1 MPTPKDLQ
9 KTSLTCD
16 PTYKYLDKYGMLE
29 RGWIGIDPLL
39 RTLFLKRIIFCAN
52 IPKSY
57 KNFFL
62 LALVQTVRRVSNI
75 RFGPELYCRPREN
88 VPCAFTEFQKLIN
101 KMADDLRLPSEEQ
114 IETPSYIF
122 EEDAREL
129 TIFRRNP
136 HLANPDLVITSP
148 PYPTEHDY
156 TRNARLELAFLEAVI
171 DLKSLRKIKKAMIRS
186 NSKSIYHD
194 DSEGEYIKNITSIK
208 RLIKT
213 IESKTK
219 NKKYAFAKMYPLI
232 ISEYFGGMFRHF
244 KALSSVLKHRAK
256 CAYIVGDQSSY
267 LSVYIPTADLLADVI
282 QRNDIG
288 LQVDKIIKIRD
299 RRGTT
304 GAGKNIAE
312 KVLFFSKKE

>member
-114 IETPSYIF
+114 IKTPSSVF
-122 EEDAREL
+122 EEDARNCQFSEL
-129 TIFRRNP
+129 ILTLQT
-136 HLANPDLVITSP
+136 HLVITSP

-156 TRNARLELAFLEAVI
+156 TRNTRLELAFLEAVI

-186 NSKSIYHD
+186 NSKSVYHD
-194 DSEGEYIKNITSIK
+194 DSEGEYVKNITSIK
-208 RLIKT
+208 RLIET
-213 IESKTK
+213 IESKSK

-232 ISEYFGGMFRHF
+232 ISEYFGGMHRHF

-267 LSVYIPTADLLADVI
+267 LGVYVPTAGLLADVI
-282 QRNDIG
+282 QRSDIG
-288 LQVDKIIKIRD
+288 LRVDKIIKIRD

-304 GAGKNIAE
+304 GAE
-312 KVLFFSKKE
+312 THC